1 MSQKKMKLSRKVMR
15 KEAAKIIK
23 NFVRATNNMKFS
35 DRIKVAL
42 SIIFRRKK

>member
-15 KEAAKIIK
+15 KEAALIISK
-23 NFVRATNNMKFS
+23 FVKSTNNMKFS
-35 DRIKVAL
+35 DRIKVAI